1 MKTKIFL
8 GCMMTASLLTVS
20 CADLLQEDPQGKLT
34 PENYFSTQEELN
46 MSVYSLYSKVNAS
59 QTRTNPQYPQ
69 WQGDDITTNPGSNKQ
84 AAAEIDR
91 FAPVNSNKGVK
102 DCWADHYAI
111 IKAANFI
118 ILNASKTPT
127 DETSMKQAIGQAKF
141 WRAYAYF
148 TLVRIF
154 GDIPLTLDN
163 ENDDFTMTPS
173 PVEKVYEQIVAD
185 LTSEECES
193 LPESYKDAPAFLNG
207 VNVYVTKAAL
217 QSTRAAVYM
226 AMAGWPLEK
235 GVPYYAK
242 AAEEAKKVIEGAQ
255 NGTYDIRMDDNYYDV
270 YAMSNNYNKET
281 ILGINY
287 SPNVDWVQDSQLT
300 SCNQFESIG
309 GWGDAWGEI
318 RFWKRFPE
326 GPRKDAIYDPQI
338 LKPNKDGKRYEL
350 HDWYEK
356 SGEDWVFPEC
366 HPMFS
371 VFSVNWDPA
380 SKANIDAPYDY
391 TLPASQNMC
400 NGHRHRLIR
409 YAEVKLWY
417 AEAAARA
424 GEADLTLARQCLKDV
439 RKRGMVGDTY
449 GNKKKTYADDGSWK
463 VINGVDIDQM
473 NASQLAEA
481 AFEEHGWEVAGYWV
495 ALVTRRADQFRM
507 KLLQKTFEERVGNPE
522 VEVAPGVKVKEG
534 VEVSGTWSDS
544 KVYMP
549 YPDTDS
555 AKNPNL

>member
-1 MKTKIFL
+1 M
-8 GCMMTASLLTVS
+8 
-20 CADLLQEDPQGKLT
+20 
-34 PENYFSTQEELN
+34 
-46 MSVYSLYSKVNAS
+46 
-59 QTRTNPQYPQ
+59 
-69 WQGDDITTNPGSNKQ
+69 
-84 AAAEIDR
+84 
-91 FAPVNSNKGVK
+91 
-102 DCWADHYAI
+102 
-111 IKAANFI
+111 
-118 ILNASKTPT
+118 
-127 DETSMKQAIGQAKF
+127 
-141 WRAYAYF
+141 
-148 TLVRIF
+148 
-154 GDIPLTLDN
+154 
-163 ENDDFTMTPS
+163 
-173 PVEKVYEQIVAD
+173 
-185 LTSEECES
+185 
-193 LPESYKDAPAFLNG
+193 
-207 VNVYVTKAAL
+207 
-217 QSTRAAVYM
+217 
-226 AMAGWPLEK
+226 
-235 GVPYYAK
+235 
-242 AAEEAKKVIEGAQ
+242 IEGAQ

-338 LKPNKDGKRYEL
+338 LKPNKDGNGYEL

-356 SGEDWVFPEC
+356 SGEGWVFPEC

-449 GNKKKTYADDGSWK
+449 GSKKKTYIDDGSWK